1 MPTSCSVYG
10 CSNRFSKEKKIQFFT
25 FPFKDEHRLA
35 AWITAVHRKDWKP
48 SKASRICSAH
58 FKPQDFLHR
67 PSTAWY
73 PYIRR
78 LKHDAVPSVF
88 SNYSD
93 TLESN
98 KSKLKKE
105 KVMTSARS
113 EPKCSNKSEQS
124 FDDPQLYSNGLN
136 KITLEVENN
145 KEQMEVKFTD
155 SKKDL
160 IIDKLQHK
168 IHILKRQINKKDT
181 KIERMKELISR
192 LRKRR
197 IYNLS
202 WKLLKDN
209 RMYILTRQS
218 RRKSVAPQIS

>member
-1 MPTSCSVYG
+1 M
-10 CSNRFSKEKKIQFFT
+10 NRYNEYIFFFYS

-35 AWITAVHRKDWKP
+35 AWITAIHRKDWKP
-48 SKASRICSAH
+48 SKASRICSEH

-67 PSTAWY
+67 PGTAWY

-88 SNYSD
+88 SNYSNN
-93 TLESN
+93 LVSN
-98 KSKLKKE
+98 KSKLEKE
-105 KVMTSARS
+105 KFLTSVRNES
-113 EPKCSNKSEQS
+113 KYSNEPEQN
-124 FDDPQLYSNGLN
+124 FDDPQLYSNGLS
-136 KITLEVENN
+136 KITLEVKNN
-145 KEQMEVKFTD
+145 EEQMEVEFTD
-155 SKKDL
+155 SKKDI

-168 IHILKRQINKKDT
+168 IHILKQQINRKDT
-181 KIERMKELISR
+181 KIEHMKKLISR

-209 RMYILTRQS
+209 RMNILTRQN
-218 RRKSVAPQIS
+218 RCKSVAPQIS